1 MCPRP
6 GPAAI
11 THPDYRNMAACRRLN
26 SSLARSE
33 CTCAALLSSGIVNG
47 RPAPSWPYLVT
58 SLSQMGV
65 FAVVLIW
72 LFVARRLAQTLKR
85 RELRACCAGF
95 VPLPMYYP
103 FVYLLGA
110 TFLAATAV
118 WAWPG
123 QLEAGATDASSWN
136 HIVWKVALVAKT
148 FFGEFVVALVIT
160 FLSRRSAGRADLR
173 AARRIALASAAA
185 MSAAKFLSYAS
196 AFGIGGFFRNA
207 SVRCVTDWRL
217 TSDDVVPLACVG
229 EWLLMGYNMLLC
241 CVYVG
246 VVALYAC
253 RRCGCYRRCGATAS
267 TLSSTSRRAFPA
279 RSSSLCSSSG
289 DGPRGQHRRGH
300 SNVDHADHL
309 EAHRKTLGMGA
320 GDIR

>member
-1 MCPRP
+1 
-6 GPAAI
+6 
-11 THPDYRNMAACRRLN
+11 MASCRRLN

-33 CTCAALLSSGIVNG
+33 CTCAALLSSGVVNG

-85 RELRACCAGF
+85 RTLRACCAGF

-103 FVYLLGA
+103 FIYLLGA

-123 QLEAGATDASSWN
+123 QLEAGATEASSWN
-136 HIVWKVALVAKT
+136 HIVWKALLVAKT

-160 FLSRRSAGRADLR
+160 FLSRRSAGRADLT
-173 AARRIALASAAA
+173 ASRRIALVSAAA

-196 AFGIGGFFRNA
+196 AFGIGGLFSDAN
-207 SVRCVTDWRL
+207 VRCVTHWRL
-217 TSDDVVPLACVG
+217 TSVNVVPLGCIG
-229 EWLLMGYNMLLC
+229 EWILMGYNVFLC
-241 CVYVG
+241 VVYLS
-246 VVALYAC
+246 VVVLYAC
-253 RRCGCYRRCGATAS
+253 RRCGCHRSRRRRGLAESTAS
-267 TLSSTSRRAFPA
+267 LSAAPGGSE
-279 RSSSLCSSSG
+279 
-289 DGPRGQHRRGH
+289 GPRSIHHRRGH
-300 SNVDHADHL
+300 SNVDHMDHL

-320 GDIR
+320 GEYCADRCVLIYRYVLNEFC